1 MSQISD
7 GYPVKLTDR
16 RREGGRG
23 GGGGGGRGGGG
34 ERQKKEGFSAE
45 GTFTVGIVS
54 VAVEGKVSHST
65 LSMNRG
71 YNTN

>member
-23 GGGGGGRGGGG
+23 DGGGGDGGGGGRGGGG

-45 GTFTVGIVS
+45 GTFTVRESFQLLWRAKS
-54 VAVEGKVSHST
+54 VT
-65 LSMNRG
+65 RRCP
-71 YNTN
+71 